1 MPTTEEA
8 RAAASNFA
16 CESCGSQLLFDP
28 DTQGLRCDHC
38 GREEEIPALIVLLLM
53 YFGNN

>member
-38 GREEEIPALIVLLLM
+38 GGRRRFRAA
-53 YFGNN
+53 GGGA